1 MRKGFTGISVQTRN
15 PRPIVYNTST
25 EPKRQPRPSTPPKP
39 TLLDVKKKKIKIT
52 FD

>member
-1 MRKGFTGISVQTRN
+1 MRKGFTGKSVQTRN
-15 PRPIVYNTST
+15 PRPIVYNP
-25 EPKRQPRPSTPPKP
+25 PKRQPRPSTPPKP

>member
-1 MRKGFTGISVQTRN
+1 MREGFTGISVQTRN
-15 PRPIVYNTST
+15 PRPIAYNPDS
-25 EPKRQPRPSTPPKP
+25 KRKPRPSTPPKP

>member
-15 PRPIVYNTST
+15 PRPIAYNPPTGA
-25 EPKRQPRPSTPPKP
+25 KRQPRPSTPPKP
-39 TLLDVKKKKIKIT
+39 TLMNVKKEKIKIT